1 MQDDQ
6 WPAPPR
12 RGNGEREQRPR
23 GGNSGALPGQGQGA
37 TRPPNTTGQYTPGRP
52 GGNPNTSG
60 FGQSSYTNS
69 GSTRSQGPWRD
80 DSWGPADRSGSSQ
93 RRGNSGPINS
103 AGRGPSYSSP
113 LGSDPRRRS
122 GGLDQGG
129 RGGGGWEDDD
139 RWQGGGSSRTSRSL
153 SSPLGRPGQGGPTG
167 NGRGSTGQW
176 GANARGWEDDDADSG
191 WGTRSRQPRSTSGQ
205 LSAGGRGGQGAMNK
219 SSRNQG
225 QDRSGTTV
233 RGNWVIEPEDKIRA
247 PGQTLR
253 TRLLLSLLAAVIVL
267 GAAVAFVPSARHRLL
282 SFLPG
287 NSSNTSGST
296 TTNGATLT
304 VQVNV
309 PNATVTVDNKTS
321 QKTSAGQTAP
331 FSFATFQGVT
341 AGKHTLNIQANTYA
355 PATGS
360 ITMGTADTTVTAWL
374 VPTADALKALLQFAP
389 ATQPDPGAAG
399 DHYTATAMANGK
411 ITINIKYTLSGLDP
425 NAFTSQLVASADTT
439 TSPFKP
445 VALAFAP
452 TITFTDANGKT
463 LQTTSPAAL
472 PTTQFSVQVT
482 LGADS
487 KGMPAFISPTAML
500 SSNIKAQFPGAAG
513 QDLLLDFALASAFP
527 SKTVQLT
534 CLGAANP
541 QNPEDGLFLTE
552 AGGGHFYY
560 RWGLLWATNGPAFT
574 LAPNAPHALS
584 GTKEFVAATAIETG
598 ANPTCGS

>member
-1 MQDDQ
+1 
-6 WPAPPR
+6 
-12 RGNGEREQRPR
+12 
-23 GGNSGALPGQGQGA
+23 
-37 TRPPNTTGQYTPGRP
+37 
-52 GGNPNTSG
+52 
-60 FGQSSYTNS
+60 
-69 GSTRSQGPWRD
+69 
-80 DSWGPADRSGSSQ
+80 
-93 RRGNSGPINS
+93 
-103 AGRGPSYSSP
+103 
-113 LGSDPRRRS
+113 
-122 GGLDQGG
+122 
-129 RGGGGWEDDD
+129 
-139 RWQGGGSSRTSRSL
+139 
-153 SSPLGRPGQGGPTG
+153 
-167 NGRGSTGQW
+167 
-176 GANARGWEDDDADSG
+176 
-191 WGTRSRQPRSTSGQ
+191 
-205 LSAGGRGGQGAMNK
+205 MNK

-225 QDRSGTTV
+225 QERSGTTV

-287 NSSNTSGST
+287 NSASTSGST

-304 VQVNV
+304 VQVNAL
-309 PNATVTVDNKTS
+309 NATVTVDNKTS

-331 FSFATFQGVT
+331 FSFATFQGLA
-341 AGKHTLNIQANTYA
+341 AGKHTLNIQADTYA

-399 DHYTATAMANGK
+399 DHYTATNAANGK

-439 TSPFKP
+439 ASPFKP

-513 QDLLLDFALASAFP
+513 QDLLLDFALASTFP
-527 SKTVQLT
+527 SPAKALNFT
-534 CLGAANP
+534 CVGAKNP

-560 RWGLLWATNGPAFT
+560 RWGLLWTTNPPAVT
-574 LAPNAPHALS
+574 LAPKAPHAVAGS
-584 GTKEFVAATAIETG
+584 SEFVAATAIETG